1 MLAEKRKR
9 DQVEGQ
15 VLDQTNHSCNC
26 IAQGE
31 EEEGESKASFMEIV
45 WAGLHLEDIPKKSYP
60 LLGLLLDAGSRLSTC
75 QEWRE
80 EKLTVIRRCAHGEV
94 Q

>member
-31 EEEGESKASFMEIV
+31 EEEGNRKHHLWRSC
-45 WAGLHLEDIPKKSYP
+45 GLGCTWKTSPRK
-60 LLGLLLDAGSRLSTC
+60 
-75 QEWRE
+75 
-80 EKLTVIRRCAHGEV
+80 VIRFLGCCWMLDHDLARAKSGEKRS
-94 Q
+94 

>member
-26 IAQGE
+26 IAQG
-31 EEEGESKASFMEIV
+31 G
-45 WAGLHLEDIPKKSYP
+45 G
-60 LLGLLLDAGSRLSTC
+60 GG
-75 QEWRE
+75 
-80 EKLTVIRRCAHGEV
+80 
-94 Q
+94 